1 MTKRNISI
9 VLVLLMAVVAWAVA
23 RPSAGDIKTAKPFT
37 VYEAARAQQKPIF
50 IMFTSDG

>member
-1 MTKRNISI
+1 MTKRNVSI
-9 VLVLLMAVVAWAVA
+9 VLVLIVAVA
-23 RPSAGDIKTAKPFT
+23 AWVLAHPSTGDIKTAKPFA